1 MMLAQH
7 DPRIGAIAPLPNF
20 EQLTMA
26 MPSAAQRLQTF
37 RAYADAD
44 IDHVLGPAAKDA
56 VRLAATTLDHMV
68 FLNRGDRFEA
78 HALPAE
84 AQFAP
89 AFYAGIA
96 DFNGD
101 GKEDVFLSQN
111 FFATDIA
118 TPRYDAGRSL
128 LLLGDGAGG
137 LEAVPGQR
145 SGLLVYGEQR
155 GAAYADFD
163 GDGRLDLA
171 VSQNGAATRLF
182 RNVGG
187 TPGLR
192 VRIVGPVG
200 NPTGIGTQMRLRYRE
215 AAGPVREIQAGSGYW
230 SQNGAIQVLGRAREP
245 TALWVRWLGG
255 REEILRLSPGQREIT
270 VRAPK

>member
-1 MMLAQH
+1 
-7 DPRIGAIAPLPNF
+7 
-20 EQLTMA
+20 MA
-26 MPSAAQRLQTF
+26 MPSAAQQLQTF